1 MRIKLD
7 ENMPEALAQLLQSAG
22 HNVSTVFGEGLS
34 GAGDPDV
41 LSAAASE
48 GRLLMTF
55 DTDFADI
62 REYPPGSHAGIV
74 VFRLEDQRWAVL
86 QEPARKLMELDILEQ
101 LDRGLAIV
109 DEMRIR
115 TRSTKKA

>member
-7 ENMPEALAQLLQSAG
+7 ENMPEALLQLLQSAG
-22 HNVSTVFGEGLS
+22 HEASTVADEGLS
-34 GAGDPDV
+34 GTSDPDV
-41 LSAAASE
+41 LSAAAAA
-48 GRLLMTF
+48 GRFLMTF

-86 QEPARKLMELDILEQ
+86 QEPARKLVDLDVLER

-115 TRSTKKA
+115 TRSAKKD

>member
-7 ENMPEALAQLLQSAG
+7 ENIPEALAQLLESTG
-22 HNVSTVFGEGLS
+22 HEVLTVAEEGLS

-41 LSAAASE
+41 LGAAASE
-48 GRLLMTF
+48 RRLLMTF

-86 QEPARKLMELDILEQ
+86 REPARKLVSLDILER
-101 LDRGLAIV
+101 LDGGLAIV

-115 TRSTKKA
+115 IRSAKKA

>member
-7 ENMPEALAQLLQSAG
+7 ENMPEALVQLLQCAG
-22 HNVSTVFGEGLS
+22 HEVSTVTDEGLS
-34 GAGDPDV
+34 GASDPDL
-41 LSAAASE
+41 LSTAASE

-74 VFRLEDQRWAVL
+74 VFRLGDQRWAVL
-86 QEPARKLMELDILEQ
+86 GDLARKLVDFDTLER
-101 LDRGLAIV
+101 LEGGLAIV

-115 TRSTKKA
+115 TRSAKKD